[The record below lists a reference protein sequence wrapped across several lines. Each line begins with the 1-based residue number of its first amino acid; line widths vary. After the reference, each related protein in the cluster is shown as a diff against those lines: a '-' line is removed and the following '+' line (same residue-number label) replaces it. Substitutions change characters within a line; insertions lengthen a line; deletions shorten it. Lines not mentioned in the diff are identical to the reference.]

1 MFITICHKLFL
12 VNGSQWLISWNST
25 LIHGFHQMYFFLDW
39 HSIFHQVA
47 LFLWDWPDYPTIY
60 TNLCYRFPTR
70 FELTCGYWTNHFL
83 NHKQV
88 LQVIRLSKRGMLLHI
103 HAPHFTYLIVS
114 VWSRYLPILI
124 LLVYRW
130 LSLII
135 KLKLCILILKAID
148 STQKSK
154 RFSSQFR
161 LPAFKGYIYRFKAW
175 KGDLIEESQ

>member
-70 FELTCGYWTNHFL
+70 FELTCGYWTDHFL

-88 LQVIRLSKRGMLLHI
+88 LQVIRPFKER
-103 HAPHFTYLIVS
+103 HAIAHTCTLFYVLNCQCLIKIFAYS
-114 VWSRYLPILI
+114 YITSIQI
-124 LLVYRW
+124 A
-130 LSLII
+130 II
-135 KLKLCILILKAID
+135 D
-148 STQKSK
+148 
-154 RFSSQFR
+154 
-161 LPAFKGYIYRFKAW
+161 Y
-175 KGDLIEESQ
+175 